1 MRGWF
6 QLAIDAT
13 DDRSRQRHLASKR
26 LASSSP
32 AALAEILGVPIS
44 SLPASPAASSPATP
58 AESSPEPTEASPDP
72 NSERTADEPVK
83 TSTLSVTDYF
93 RQKMKEKMLARQA
106 AAGGAEVASM
116 PEGSLAVVKEE
127 KKVDIG
133 GVAWEGSKMEFKEE
147 VVELADL
154 GAEAGPS
161 VKVEEEAEV
170 KVEAGEVD
178 EKAAKRARKE
188 AKRLK
193 KLAGEAKTE
202 VVDVKP
208 TAEQM
213 AVEVESEEAKAKREK
228 KVRKEEKKR
237 LEAGGKGVKAEK
249 KKRKR
254 GDDEEDKASRK
265 DKKDKSKKSRE

>member
-1 MRGWF
+1 
-6 QLAIDAT
+6 
-13 DDRSRQRHLASKR
+13 
-26 LASSSP
+26 
-32 AALAEILGVPIS
+32 VPIS

-58 AESSPEPTEASPDP
+58 AESSPEPTGASSDP
-72 NSERTADEPVK
+72 NSERTAEEPVK

-116 PEGSLAVVKEE
+116 PEGSLAVIKEE

-161 VKVEEEAEV
+161 VKVEEEV
-170 KVEAGEVD
+170 KVEAGETD

-193 KLAGEAKTE
+193 KLAGEVKTE
-202 VVDVKP
+202 VVNVKP
-208 TAEQM
+208 TAQQM
-213 AVEVESEEAKAKREK
+213 AAVVETEEARAKREK
-228 KVRKEEKKR
+228 KERKEAKKR
-237 LEAGGKGVKAEK
+237 LEAGGEGIKAEK

-254 GDDEEDKASRK
+254 GDEEEDKASKK
-265 DKKDKSKKSRE
+265 DKKDKSKKSKE